1 MTASLRCSR
10 CGRRSFV
17 AGTTCTYCGHRVA
30 PLRWVAEPP
39 GPTATALPAAALSAP
54 PWRPYAGAPR
64 YRFVPRWG
72 FPALP
77 WAPPPVDPPGP
88 DALFRARALVGTGV
102 PLLWATAAVALLAAG
117 SEGWRYAL
125 LLASRDGALSADTVA
140 VSDALVAAA
149 GTVAVILFVA
159 AGGMVVMWS
168 VRAARA
174 AADRAAVAP
183 ARSVRGIVLG
193 WLVPGPNLAVPG
205 SVLAEIEHAALDRAA
220 SQRPRPS
227 RLVLLWWAQWAL
239 GVVLAA
245 VALLWSLRTGVQA
258 LADGVVLHGVI
269 DLLAAATAATTAVL
283 LTRLTRLLA
292 PVRLRRRELLVRVP
306 SP

>member
-1 MTASLRCSR
+1 MTTSVSCSR

-17 AGTTCTYCGHRVA
+17 GGTTCTYCGHRLA

-39 GPTATALPAAALSAP
+39 GPRANARPAAALP
-54 PWRPYAGAPR
+54 PRPYAGAPR

-88 DALFRARALVGTGV
+88 DALFRARALLGTSV

-117 SEGWRYAL
+117 AEGWRYTL
-125 LLASRDGALSADTVA
+125 LLASRDGALSAGTVA
-140 VSDALVAAA
+140 ASDALVAAA
-149 GTVAVILFVA
+149 GTVALILFVA
-159 AGGMVVMWS
+159 AGGMVVLWS
-168 VRAARA
+168 VRATGA
-174 AADRAAVAP
+174 AADRAHVSP

-193 WLVPGPNLAVPG
+193 WLLPGPNLTVPG
-205 SVLAEIEHAALDRAA
+205 SVLAEIEHAALDREA

-245 VALLWSLRTGVQA
+245 AALLWSLRTGVQA

-269 DLLAAATAATTAVL
+269 DLLAAGTAGTTAVL

-292 PVRLRRRELLVRVP
+292 PVRLRRRELLLRVP